1 MAALFF
7 RMITLKNTNY
17 DIITVGAGAAGLA
30 AAISAKRNNRDLKIA
45 ILEAQSKAGKK
56 ILVTGNGRCNLTNTN
71 VSKEFYHGSFDV
83 SKTLNRFSAEKLM
96 YFFSTLGLVCDIETN
111 GLVYPHSRQASAV
124 LDVLLMEIKRLK
136 IEIICDCKVELIRK
150 KGEFFNIKTS
160 NGEYAAK
167 KAVMSCGGK
176 AFPAA
181 GGTGLGLDVIKN
193 LGHKITPLFP
203 ALCPIQ
209 VKSDFMKSLKGI
221 RAKAEV
227 TLYDGEK
234 AIKSEIGEVQF
245 TDNALSGICVFNL
258 TTLLPKVKSPVISVN
273 LAKDYSYIELLNL
286 LNDRKKLF
294 ANEPIENYF
303 TGLFHKNI
311 GIALLKSVTDKPM
324 TEICKRLSDK
334 EIKALANII
343 QNWKFECKQ
352 CKDFSKAQVMLGGV
366 NGNEVNSYTFESKVV
381 KNLYI
386 CGEALDVCGDCGGF
400 NLHFA
405 FASGIITGENL

>member
-1 MAALFF
+1 M
-7 RMITLKNTNY
+7 KNTNY

-83 SKTLNRFSAEKLM
+83 TKTLNRFSAEKLINL
-96 YFFSTLGLVCDIETN
+96 FSTLGLVCDTESN

-160 NGEYAAK
+160 NGEYTAK
-167 KAVMSCGGK
+167 KVVMSCGGK
-176 AFPAA
+176 AFPTA

-234 AIKSEIGEVQF
+234 AIKTEIGEVQF

-258 TTLLPKVKSPVISVN
+258 TTLLPKTKNPIISVN
-273 LAKDYSYIELLNL
+273 LTKDYSYIELLNL
-286 LNDRKKLF
+286 LYDRKKLF

-366 NGNEVNSYTFESKVV
+366 NGSEVNNYTFESKIV
-381 KNLYI
+381 KNLFI

>member
-1 MAALFF
+1 M
-7 RMITLKNTNY
+7 TNTIY
-17 DIITVGAGAAGLA
+17 DVIIVGAGASGLA
-30 AAISAKRNNRDLKIA
+30 AAISAKRKNKNLKIA
-45 ILEAQSKAGKK
+45 ILEAQKKAGKK

-71 VSKEFYHGSFDV
+71 VNKDFYHGSFDV
-83 SKTLNRFSAEKLM
+83 SPVLKRYSATKLIAYFSA
-96 YFFSTLGLVCDIETN
+96 LGLVCDTESN

-124 LDVLLMEIKRLK
+124 LDVLLMEIKRLNIK
-136 IEIICDCKVELIRK
+136 IICECKVELIRK
-150 KGEFFNIKTS
+150 KSGTFNIKTN
-160 NGEYAAK
+160 NGNYVSK
-167 KAVMSCGGK
+167 KVVMSCGGK
-176 AFPAA
+176 AFPSA

-193 LGHKITPLFP
+193 LGHKITPVSP

-209 VKSDFMKSLKGI
+209 VNSSCIKNLKGI

-227 TLYDGEK
+227 TLFDGSK
-234 AIKSEIGEVQF
+234 AVKSEVGEVQF
-245 TDNALSGICVFNL
+245 TDSALSGICVFNL

-294 ANEPIENYF
+294 ANESIENYF

-366 NGNEVNSYTFESKVV
+366 NGSEVNNYTFESKIV
-381 KNLYI
+381 KNLFI
-386 CGEALDVCGDCGGF
+386 CGEALDICGDCGGF

>member
-1 MAALFF
+1 M
-7 RMITLKNTNY
+7 KNTNY

-83 SKTLNRFSAEKLM
+83 SKTLNRFSAEKLIN
-96 YFFSTLGLVCDIETN
+96 FFSTLGLVCDTETN

-160 NGEYAAK
+160 NGEYTAK

-176 AFPAA
+176 AFPTA

-209 VKSDFMKSLKGI
+209 VRSDFMKSLKGI

-366 NGNEVNSYTFESKVV
+366 NGNEVNGYTFESKVV

>member
-1 MAALFF
+1 
-7 RMITLKNTNY
+7 MITLKNTNY

-96 YFFSTLGLVCDIETN
+96 YFFSTLGLVCDTETN

-160 NGEYAAK
+160 NGEYTAK

-176 AFPAA
+176 AFPTA

-221 RAKAEV
+221 CAKAEV

-258 TTLLPKVKSPVISVN
+258 TTLLPKTKNPIISVN
-273 LAKDYSYIELLNL
+273 LTKDYSYIQLLNL
-286 LNDRKKLF
+286 LYDRKKLF
-294 ANEPIENYF
+294 ANEPLEEFF
-303 TGLFHKNI
+303 TGLFHKKI
-311 GIALLKSVTDKPM
+311 GTALIKSITNKAL
-324 TEICKRLSDK
+324 TESCKKLSDK
-334 EIKALANII
+334 ELKSLANLI

-366 NGNEVNSYTFESKVV
+366 NGNEVNGYTFESKVV

>member
-1 MAALFF
+1 M
-7 RMITLKNTNY
+7 KNTNY

-56 ILVTGNGRCNLTNTN
+56 ILVTGNGRCNLTNIN

-83 SKTLNRFSAEKLM
+83 SKTLNRFSAEKLIN
-96 YFFSTLGLVCDIETN
+96 FFSTLGLVCDTETN

-160 NGEYAAK
+160 NGEYTAK
-167 KAVMSCGGK
+167 KVVMSCGGK
-176 AFPAA
+176 AFSTA

-258 TTLLPKVKSPVISVN
+258 TTLLPKTKNPIISVN
-273 LAKDYSYIELLNL
+273 LTKDYSYIELLNL
-286 LNDRKKLF
+286 LYDRKKLF
-294 ANEPIENYF
+294 ANEPLEEFF
-303 TGLFHKNI
+303 TGLFHKKI
-311 GIALLKSVTDKPM
+311 GTALIKSITNKAL
-324 TEICKRLSDK
+324 TENCKKLSDK
-334 EIKALANII
+334 ELKSLANLI

-366 NGNEVNSYTFESKVV
+366 NGNEVNGYTFESKVV

>member
-1 MAALFF
+1 M
-7 RMITLKNTNY
+7 KNTNY

-71 VSKEFYHGSFDV
+71 VSEEFYHGSFDV
-83 SKTLNRFSAEKLM
+83 SKTLNRFSAEKLIN
-96 YFFSTLGLVCDIETN
+96 FFSTLGLVCDTETN

-160 NGEYAAK
+160 NGEYTAQ

-176 AFPAA
+176 AFPTA

-227 TLYDGEK
+227 TLYDDEK
-234 AIKSEIGEVQF
+234 TIKSEIGEVQF

-258 TTLLPKVKSPVISVN
+258 TTLLPKTKNPIISVN
-273 LAKDYSYIELLNL
+273 LTKDYSYIELLNL
-286 LNDRKKLF
+286 LYDRKKLF

-366 NGNEVNSYTFESKVV
+366 NGNEVNGYTFESKVV

>member
-1 MAALFF
+1 M
-7 RMITLKNTNY
+7 KNTNY

-83 SKTLNRFSAEKLM
+83 SKILNRFSAEKLIN
-96 YFFSTLGLVCDIETN
+96 FFSTLGLVCDIETN

-160 NGEYAAK
+160 NGEYTAK
-167 KAVMSCGGK
+167 KVVMSCGGK

-193 LGHKITPLFP
+193 LGHKITPISP

-209 VKSDFMKSLKGI
+209 VNSCYIKNLKGI

-227 TLYDGEK
+227 TL
-234 AIKSEIGEVQF
+234 
-245 TDNALSGICVFNL
+245 L
-258 TTLLPKVKSPVISVN
+258 TA
-273 LAKDYSYIELLNL
+273 AK
-286 LNDRKKLF
+286 
-294 ANEPIENYF
+294 P
-303 TGLFHKNI
+303 
-311 GIALLKSVTDKPM
+311 
-324 TEICKRLSDK
+324 
-334 EIKALANII
+334 
-343 QNWKFECKQ
+343 
-352 CKDFSKAQVMLGGV
+352 
-366 NGNEVNSYTFESKVV
+366 
-381 KNLYI
+381 
-386 CGEALDVCGDCGGF
+386 
-400 NLHFA
+400 
-405 FASGIITGENL
+405 

>member
-1 MAALFF
+1 
-7 RMITLKNTNY
+7 MITLKNTNY

-83 SKTLNRFSAEKLM
+83 SKTINRFSAEKLIN
-96 YFFSTLGLVCDIETN
+96 FFSTLGLVCDTETN

-160 NGEYAAK
+160 NGEYTAK

-176 AFPAA
+176 AFPTA
-181 GGTGLGLDVIKN
+181 GGTGLGLDIIKN

-258 TTLLPKVKSPVISVN
+258 TTLLPKTKNPIISVN
-273 LAKDYSYIELLNL
+273 LTKDYSYIELLNL
-286 LNDRKKLF
+286 LYDRKKLF
-294 ANEPIENYF
+294 ANEPLEEFF
-303 TGLFHKNI
+303 TGLFHKKI
-311 GIALLKSVTDKPM
+311 GTTLIKSITNKAL
-324 TEICKRLSDK
+324 TESCKKLSDK
-334 EIKALANII
+334 ELKALANLI

-366 NGNEVNSYTFESKVV
+366 NGNEVNGYTFESKVV

>member
-1 MAALFF
+1 M
-7 RMITLKNTNY
+7 KNTNY

-56 ILVTGNGRCNLTNTN
+56 ILVTGNGRCNLTNIN

-83 SKTLNRFSAEKLM
+83 SKTLNRFSAEKLINL
-96 YFFSTLGLVCDIETN
+96 FSTLGLVCDTETN

-160 NGEYAAK
+160 NGEYTAK
-167 KAVMSCGGK
+167 KVVMSCGGK
-176 AFPAA
+176 AFSTA

-258 TTLLPKVKSPVISVN
+258 TTLLPKTKNPIISVN
-273 LAKDYSYIELLNL
+273 LTKDYSYIELLNL
-286 LNDRKKLF
+286 LYDRKKLF
-294 ANEPIENYF
+294 ANEPLEEFF
-303 TGLFHKNI
+303 TGLFHKKI
-311 GIALLKSVTDKPM
+311 GTALIKSITNKAL
-324 TEICKRLSDK
+324 TENCKKLSDK
-334 EIKALANII
+334 ELKSLANLI

-366 NGNEVNSYTFESKVV
+366 NGNEVNGYTFESKVV

>member
-1 MAALFF
+1 M
-7 RMITLKNTNY
+7 KNTNY

>member
-1 MAALFF
+1 M
-7 RMITLKNTNY
+7 KNTNY

-83 SKTLNRFSAEKLM
+83 SKTLNRFSAEKLIN
-96 YFFSTLGLVCDIETN
+96 FFSTLGLVCDTETN

-150 KGEFFNIKTS
+150 KGGFFNIKTS
-160 NGEYAAK
+160 NGEYTAK
-167 KAVMSCGGK
+167 KIVMSCGGK
-176 AFPAA
+176 AFPTA

-258 TTLLPKVKSPVISVN
+258 TTLLPKTKNPIISVN
-273 LAKDYSYIELLNL
+273 LTKDYSYIELLNL
-286 LNDRKKLF
+286 LYDRKKLF

-366 NGNEVNSYTFESKVV
+366 NGNEVNGYTFESKVV

>member
-1 MAALFF
+1 M
-7 RMITLKNTNY
+7 KNTNY

-83 SKTLNRFSAEKLM
+83 SKTLNRFSAEKLIN
-96 YFFSTLGLVCDIETN
+96 FFSTLGLVCDTETN

-150 KGEFFNIKTS
+150 KGGFFNIKTS
-160 NGEYAAK
+160 NGEYTAK
-167 KAVMSCGGK
+167 KIVMSCGGK
-176 AFPAA
+176 AFPTA

-234 AIKSEIGEVQF
+234 ALKSEIGEVQF

-258 TTLLPKVKSPVISVN
+258 TTLLPKTKNPIISVN
-273 LAKDYSYIELLNL
+273 LTKDYSYIELLNL
-286 LNDRKKLF
+286 LYDRKKLF

-334 EIKALANII
+334 EIKALANLI

-366 NGNEVNSYTFESKVV
+366 NGSEVNNYTFESKIV
-381 KNLYI
+381 KNLFI
-386 CGEALDVCGDCGGF
+386 CGEALDICGDCGGF

>member
-1 MAALFF
+1 M
-7 RMITLKNTNY
+7 KNTNY

-83 SKTLNRFSAEKLM
+83 SKILNRLSAEKLIN
-96 YFFSTLGLVCDIETN
+96 FFSTLGLVCDTEAN

-150 KGEFFNIKTS
+150 KGGFFNIKTS
-160 NGEYAAK
+160 NGEYTAK
-167 KAVMSCGGK
+167 KIVMSCGGK
-176 AFPAA
+176 AFPTA

-286 LNDRKKLF
+286 LSDRKKLF

-334 EIKALANII
+334 EIKALANLI

-366 NGNEVNSYTFESKVV
+366 NGNEVNGYTFESKVV

>member
-1 MAALFF
+1 M
-7 RMITLKNTNY
+7 KNTNY

-83 SKTLNRFSAEKLM
+83 SKTLNRFSAEKLIN
-96 YFFSTLGLVCDIETN
+96 FFSTLGLVCDTETN

-160 NGEYAAK
+160 SGEYTAK
-167 KAVMSCGGK
+167 KVVMSCGGK
-176 AFPAA
+176 AFSTA

-258 TTLLPKVKSPVISVN
+258 TTLLPKTKNPIISVN
-273 LAKDYSYIELLNL
+273 LTKDYSYIELLNL
-286 LNDRKKLF
+286 LYDRKKLF
-294 ANEPIENYF
+294 ANEPLEEFF
-303 TGLFHKNI
+303 TGLFHKKI
-311 GIALLKSVTDKPM
+311 GTALIKSITNKAL
-324 TEICKRLSDK
+324 TENCKKLSDK
-334 EIKALANII
+334 ELKSLANLI

-366 NGNEVNSYTFESKVV
+366 NGNEVNGYTFESKVV

>member
-1 MAALFF
+1 M
-7 RMITLKNTNY
+7 KNTNY

-83 SKTLNRFSAEKLM
+83 SKTLNRFSAEKLIN
-96 YFFSTLGLVCDIETN
+96 FFSTLGLVCDTETN

-160 NGEYAAK
+160 NGEYTAK

-176 AFPAA
+176 AFPTA

-209 VKSDFMKSLKGI
+209 VKSDFMKNLKGI

-258 TTLLPKVKSPVISVN
+258 TTLLPKTKNPIISVN
-273 LAKDYSYIELLNL
+273 LTKDYSYIELLNL
-286 LNDRKKLF
+286 LYDRKKLF
-294 ANEPIENYF
+294 ANEPLEEFF
-303 TGLFHKNI
+303 TGLFHKKI
-311 GIALLKSVTDKPM
+311 GTTLIKSITNKAL
-324 TEICKRLSDK
+324 TESCKKLSDK
-334 EIKALANII
+334 ELKALANLI

-366 NGNEVNSYTFESKVV
+366 NGNEVNGYTFESKVV

>member
-1 MAALFF
+1 
-7 RMITLKNTNY
+7 MITLKNTNY

>member
-1 MAALFF
+1 M
-7 RMITLKNTNY
+7 TNTIY
-17 DIITVGAGAAGLA
+17 DVIIVGAGASGLA
-30 AAISAKRNNRDLKIA
+30 AAISATRKNKDLKIA
-45 ILEAQSKAGKK
+45 ILEAQKKAGKK

-71 VSKEFYHGSFDV
+71 VNKDFYHGSFDV
-83 SKTLNRFSAEKLM
+83 ATVLKRYSANKLMAYFSA
-96 YFFSTLGLVCDIETN
+96 LGLVCDTESN

-124 LDVLLMEIKRLK
+124 LDVLLMEIKRLN
-136 IEIICDCKVELIRK
+136 IEIICECKVELIRK
-150 KGEFFNIKTS
+150 KSGTFNIKTN
-160 NGEYAAK
+160 NGDYVSK
-167 KAVMSCGGK
+167 KIVMSCGGK
-176 AFPAA
+176 AFPSA

-193 LGHKITPLFP
+193 LGHKITPVSP

-209 VKSDFMKSLKGI
+209 VNSCYIKSLKGI

-227 TLYDGEK
+227 TLFDGSK
-234 AIKSEIGEVQF
+234 AVKSEVGEVQF
-245 TDNALSGICVFNL
+245 TDSALSGICVFNL

-294 ANEPIENYF
+294 SNEPIENYF
-303 TGLFHKNI
+303 TGLFQKNI

-366 NGNEVNSYTFESKVV
+366 NGSEVNNYTFESKIV
-381 KNLYI
+381 KNLFI
-386 CGEALDVCGDCGGF
+386 CGEALDICGDCGGF